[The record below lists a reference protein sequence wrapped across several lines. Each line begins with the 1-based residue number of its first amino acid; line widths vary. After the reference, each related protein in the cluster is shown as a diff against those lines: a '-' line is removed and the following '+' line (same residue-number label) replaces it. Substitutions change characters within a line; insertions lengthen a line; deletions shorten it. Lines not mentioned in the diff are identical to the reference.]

1 VRALLLFDIVNLIPY
16 IMSDGKKIELVVQ
29 EEDIQIWT
37 DDKDTTE
44 NESEEKD
51 SEKKA

>member
-1 VRALLLFDIVNLIPY
+1 
-16 IMSDGKKIELVVQ
+16 MSDGKKIELVVQ